1 MQVAVLHEY
10 FKDLAGLSFEQ
21 TIVRQD
27 HRCASAGLE
36 RSHNM
41 LKEIELFVACLNC
54 EIFALRSLVCSSCS
68 KRRIGKDDVV
78 LLSSKR
84 IIDRVTEIN
93 MRLDSVQEKVHQRES
108 ARTRHQVLTVVS
120 LRLDALGV
128 GTIKNPFRLIYKP
141 LVTANKKS
149 ARAARRISNCEF
161 RFATRIRLHDPH
173 DRFDQNSRREVL
185 TGAFLS
191 FARRFLEQA
200 FECRA
205 FNINI

>member
-108 ARTRHQVLTVVS
+108 ARTRHQILTVVS
-120 LRLDALGV
+120 LCLDTFRVGAIEHALGLV
-128 GTIKNPFRLIYKP
+128 DEPLI
-141 LVTANKKS
+141 TAHEKS
-149 ARAARRISNCEF
+149 AGAASWIRNCKF
-161 RFATRIRLHDPH
+161 RFATRVRLHHAH
-173 DRFDQNSRREVL
+173 DRLDQNARRE
-185 TGAFLS
+185 
-191 FARRFLEQA
+191 
-200 FECRA
+200 
-205 FNINI
+205 